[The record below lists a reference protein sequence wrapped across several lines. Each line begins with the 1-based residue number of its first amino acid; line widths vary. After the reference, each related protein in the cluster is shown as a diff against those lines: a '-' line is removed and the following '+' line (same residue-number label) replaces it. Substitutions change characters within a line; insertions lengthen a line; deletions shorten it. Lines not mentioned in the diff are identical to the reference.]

1 MCAGVQCAAIDSGL
15 CVCVCVCVHASVRAE
30 CKSELCLGQTVCD
43 IWGYSKKR
51 KNVHVARSMDVGGF
65 WKLFF
70 TAVLRANSTS
80 PLCVLPQ
87 APASAQPQAKAKAA
101 EKATTAAPK
110 GGDDRTAKVSA
121 AAAKPAPAAKKGG
134 SAMSWS

>member
-1 MCAGVQCAAIDSGL
+1 MLGVRCAS
-15 CVCVCVCVHASVRAE
+15 AE

-43 IWGYSKKR
+43 VWGYSKKR

-70 TAVLRANSTS
+70 RAVLQANSLS
-80 PLCVLPQ
+80 PLCVPAQ
-87 APASAQPQAKAKAA
+87 PPAPAKGAAKVAAAPPKAKA
-101 EKATTAAPK
+101 
-110 GGDDRTAKVSA
+110 GDDRAAKPA
-121 AAAKPAPAAKKGG
+121 AAAAAVAKAAPAAKKGG